1 VLPERLIRGE
11 PPRVEKETW
20 RLVERELAADLPA
33 GKLLVPLARWRS
45 EREALAARIEPT
57 GVWLEAD
64 EDPAVLGHD
73 VFVLPHVAV
82 SFPRFGDGRGFST
95 AVLLRRLG
103 YRGELR
109 AFGDIGRDHLF
120 ALRRCG
126 FDAYSLPAQ
135 RDPEAALAAF
145 TEFSLSYQGAV
156 DDPVP
161 LFRRRAATHG

>member
-1 VLPERLIRGE
+1 MLPERVIRGN
-11 PPRVEKETW
+11 PPRVEKDTW
-20 RLVERELAADLPA
+20 HFVEREHAGDLPA
-33 GKLLVPLARWRS
+33 GKLLVPLATWLAQRD
-45 EREALAARIEPT
+45 ALLARIEPT

-64 EDPAVLGHD
+64 EDPETLGRD
-73 VFVLPHVAV
+73 LFALPHVAV
-82 SFPRFGDGRGFST
+82 RFPRFGDGRGFSS

-126 FDAYSLPAQ
+126 FDAYSLAPH

-145 TEFSLSYQGAV
+145 NEFSLFYQGAV

-161 LFRRRAATHG
+161 LFRRRVAAHG